1 MRITVRFYGIAYDNT
16 GIREWRP
23 ELKEKATIGTLLSLI
38 VEQFPPMKSLVLD
51 KEGKLSNYLS
61 LAVNNVDILGLNSF
75 ETVLLEGDIVFVIP
89 PIGGG

>member
-1 MRITVRFYGIAYDNT
+1 MRITVRFYGIAYENT

-23 ELKEKATIGTLLSLI
+23 ELKEKSTIGTLLRFI
-38 VEQFPPMKSLVLD
+38 AEQFPPMKSQVLD

-61 LAVNNVDILGLNSF
+61 LAVNNVDILGLNGF
-75 ETVLLEGDIVFVIP
+75 ETVLFEGDIVFVMP